1 MSATH
6 LFPSPSMLKSEQ
18 SPGRLP
24 ALRQSDFVIEVPWAI
39 AAGATA
45 WVLAA
50 ALFLAAMK
58 VL

>member
-1 MSATH
+1 
-6 LFPSPSMLKSEQ
+6 MLKAEQ